1 MTPGEGLTLAAY
13 GVGGLAFYLEARR
26 RRLATDG
33 VAIVAGAAFL
43 GGIAGAILGQALG
56 GGNPSALG
64 RALFAGVLGGWIAVE
79 IAKRAIGLRRSTG
92 DLFALAIP
100 AGEAV
105 GRIGCWFNGC
115 CHGKAYDGPLAVWQ
129 HDAWR
134 FPAQFASS
142 LAAAIT
148 LVVLLGLRGRMRR
161 EGYLF
166 RAYLV
171 LFAVTRFGLEFLR
184 EGYAL
189 WLGLTTMQWVCV
201 EMLAGL
207 GLYAWARHRRAI
219 RGDSGEE
226 ASETR

>member
-1 MTPGEGLTLAAY
+1 
-13 GVGGLAFYLEARR
+13 
-26 RRLATDG
+26 
-33 VAIVAGAAFL
+33 
-43 GGIAGAILGQALG
+43 
-56 GGNPSALG
+56 
-64 RALFAGVLGGWIAVE
+64 
-79 IAKRAIGLRRSTG
+79 
-92 DLFALAIP
+92 
-100 AGEAV
+100 
-105 GRIGCWFNGC
+105 
-115 CHGKAYDGPLAVWQ
+115 
-129 HDAWR
+129 
-134 FPAQFASS
+134 
-142 LAAAIT
+142 
-148 LVVLLGLRGRMRR
+148 MRR